1 MNIRASG
8 RAALV
13 IAAGLW
19 ICTSVPLH
27 ATENDTQASEPA
39 AAVGSAADTSTE
51 PAAKATKHRSARKS
65 ETKSRKSD
73 RQANKASKK
82 SAEEDTAKTADAK
95 PGSSDTAIPSLVANA
110 NAQWPSE
117 TAATNTYNMSS
128 QAGSALGQISGQQ
141 EQPATT
147 TPDSGANSAQLVA
160 ADQLNDLDR
169 AISDDKPP
177 LTLAKATID
186 TPAPEVASENSTTWD
201 KTSLVGKIF
210 IAFGGLLTMASAAR
224 MFMA

>member
-19 ICTSVPLH
+19 ICTSAPLH
-27 ATENDTQASEPA
+27 ATENDAPASEPA
-39 AAVGSAADTSTE
+39 AAVGSATDTSAE
-51 PAAKATKHRSARKS
+51 PTKAAKHRSPRKT
-65 ETKSRKSD
+65 EAKSRKSD
-73 RQANKASKK
+73 RQATKGSRKPT
-82 SAEEDTAKTADAK
+82 EDDTAKAEDAK
-95 PGSSDTAIPSLVANA
+95 PEHDTAIPASLANA

-117 TAATNTYNMSS
+117 TTATNTYNMTS
-128 QAGSALGQISGQQ
+128 QAGSALGQIGGQQ
-141 EQPATT
+141 EQPAATT
-147 TPDSGANSAQLVA
+147 TPDSGPSNAQLVA

-169 AISDDKPP
+169 AISEDKPP

-186 TPAPEVASENSTTWD
+186 TPAPEVVASEGSTSWD

>member
-19 ICTSVPLH
+19 ICTSAPLY
-27 ATENDTQASEPA
+27 ATENDAPASEPA
-39 AAVGSAADTSTE
+39 AAVGSAADTSAE
-51 PAAKATKHRSARKS
+51 PAKATKHRSARKS

-73 RQANKASKK
+73 RQATKASKK
-82 SAEEDTAKTADAK
+82 PAEEDTARTEDAK
-95 PGSSDTAIPSLVANA
+95 PGSSDSAIPSLVANA

-128 QAGSALGQISGQQ
+128 QAGSALGQIGGQQ

-147 TPDSGANSAQLVA
+147 SPDSGASNAQLVA

-169 AISDDKPP
+169 AISNDKPP

>member
-27 ATENDTQASEPA
+27 ATENDTPSSEPA
-39 AAVGSAADTSTE
+39 ATVGSATDTSAE
-51 PAAKATKHRSARKS
+51 PTKTAKHRSARKT
-65 ETKSRKSD
+65 EAKSRKSD
-73 RQANKASKK
+73 RQATKGSRKP
-82 SAEEDTAKTADAK
+82 AEDDTAKAEDAK
-95 PGSSDTAIPSLVANA
+95 PEHGDAAIPASLANA

-128 QAGSALGQISGQQ
+128 QAGSALGQIGGQQ

-147 TPDSGANSAQLVA
+147 TPDSSASNAQLVA

>member
-1 MNIRASG
+1 MNIRTSG
-8 RAALV
+8 RAALA

-27 ATENDTQASEPA
+27 ATENDTQAAAPA
-39 AAVGSAADTSTE
+39 ATVGSATDTSAE
-51 PAAKATKHRSARKS
+51 PAKATKHRARKT

-73 RQANKASKK
+73 RQATRGSKK
-82 SAEEDTAKTADAK
+82 PTEEETAKADDAK
-95 PGSSDTAIPSLVANA
+95 PEHGDAAISASVANA

-117 TAATNTYNMSS
+117 TTATNTYNMTS
-128 QAGSALGQISGQQ
+128 QAGSTLGQISGQQ

-147 TPDSGANSAQLVA
+147 APDSGASNAQLVA

-169 AISDDKPP
+169 AISEDKPP

-186 TPAPEVASENSTTWD
+186 APAQEVASADSTTWD

>member
-8 RAALV
+8 RSALI

-19 ICTSVPLH
+19 ICASGPLR

-39 AAVGSAADTSTE
+39 VAVGSAADTSAE
-51 PAAKATKHRSARKS
+51 PAKATRHHSARKTAS
-65 ETKSRKSD
+65 KSRKSD
-73 RQANKASKK
+73 RLAAKDANKDSKK
-82 SAEEDTAKTADAK
+82 PAEQDTAKAEDAK
-95 PGSSDTAIPSLVANA
+95 TDGVVPPAVANA

-117 TAATNTYNMSS
+117 TTTNMANMAAQTGVLTQM
-128 QAGSALGQISGQQ
+128 GGQQ
-141 EQPATT
+141 EQPATAM
-147 TPDSGANSAQLVA
+147 PDADAAHTQVVA
-160 ADQLNDLDR
+160 ADQLNELDR
-169 AISDDKPP
+169 AATESTPP

-186 TPAPEVASENSTTWD
+186 TPAPEATSPSNSPWD
-201 KTSLVGKIF
+201 QTSTIGKIF